1 MAVIARYLV
10 DTSAAARM
18 HHERFAQRVAPS
30 ITAGLVAT
38 YAPLDLEAL
47 FSVRGPRDDEL
58 IRADRPAAHEY
69 LPVLDGH
76 WHRAMDVQ
84 RSLAAVSRHRG
95 VGLNDLVVAPPPK
108 STESPSCTTT
118 RSANSP
124 GVQALWVVERGDIA

>member
-18 HHERFAQRVAPS
+18 HHERVAQRVAPS

-95 VGLNDLVVAPPPK
+95 VGLSDLVVAAAAEEHRITVLHYDAI
-108 STESPSCTTT
+108 SEFT
-118 RSANSP
+118 RRA
-124 GVQALWVVERGDIA
+124 GTVGR